1 MAALDRAAQVAELRR
16 MTAQFF
22 SHVPHNRALGL
33 ETLELADGIARL
45 RLPHDERLIGDPTT
59 GVLHGGAITAL
70 LDACFGA
77 AAFMAQRTPA
87 SLATLDLR
95 IDYLRPASP
104 GLAVL
109 AVGHCYRVTR
119 SVAFVRGV
127 AYHEREDDAIA
138 SGAATF
144 MITALAGRDGGG
156 A

>member
-1 MAALDRAAQVAELRR
+1 MAADERAAQVAELER

-22 SHVPHNRALGL
+22 AYVPHNRALGL
-33 ETLELADGIARL
+33 ETLELGDAIARL
-45 RLPHDERLIGDPTT
+45 RLPHDERLVGDPTT
-59 GVLHGGAITAL
+59 GVLHGGAITSL

-77 AAFMAQRTPA
+77 AAFMAQATPA

-104 GLAVL
+104 GLPVFAF
-109 AVGHCYRVTR
+109 GHCYRVTR

-127 AYHEREDDAIA
+127 AYHEREDDPIA

-144 MITALAGRDGGG
+144 MISSLAGRSGGG